1 MFLET
6 IKFAV
11 SNVVIIEP
19 LIKLYKF
26 DINNKI
32 YEYPCIQ
39 ISNLSKVLIDGKYLM
54 NFASS
59 ALVSSKFF
67 N

>member
-1 MFLET
+1 MESINFS
-6 IKFAV
+6 I
-11 SNVVIIEP
+11 SHIVILEP
-19 LIKLYKF
+19 LLKFYKF
-26 DINNKI
+26 EIAGKL

-39 ISNLSKVLIDGKYLM
+39 VSNLSKVLIDGKYCM

-59 ALVSSKFF
+59 AMVNSKFF